1 MTHSAPTTPQ
11 DTTAAGITPE
21 LLTSRQAAELC
32 GIGER
37 TLWSW
42 SRSGL
47 APRPLQI
54 GLGLRPAVRFSRQTL
69 LEWIAGGCKPVKTP
83 GGRAD

>member
-1 MTHSAPTTPQ
+1 MRSDAPTTSPQ
-11 DTTAAGITPE
+11 DLPTAGGILPE
-21 LLTSRQAAELC
+21 LLTTKQAAELC

-54 GLGLRPAVRFSRQTL
+54 GLGVRPAVRFSRQSL
-69 LEWIAGGCKPVKTP
+69 LAWIKAGCQPVDERTC
-83 GGRAD
+83 

>member
-1 MTHSAPTTPQ
+1 MT
-11 DTTAAGITPE
+11 DTTPE
-21 LLTSRQAAELC
+21 LLTTRQAAELC

-37 TLWSW
+37 TLWGW

-54 GLGLRPAVRFSRQTL
+54 GLGVRPAVRFSRQSL
-69 LEWIAGGCKPVKTP
+69 LEWIAGGCKPVD
-83 GGRAD
+83 GRGA